1 MGDSLGIIDAGL
13 MRYSCALELQRSL
26 VARKKDGDESDYL
39 ILVEHTPV
47 ITLGRR
53 ACESHLLMPREE
65 MARRGVD
72 VFDIE
77 RGGDVTYHCPGQLVG
92 YPIVDLKRAGLGVG
106 AWLRFIEA
114 ALVEALVP
122 FGVAGFARKGLTGV
136 WTHEG
141 KLAAI
146 GVAVTRW
153 ISFHGFA
160 LNVNA
165 DLSGFD
171 LIVPCG
177 LASERVTSMSRILGK
192 PVDMGSVKSEI
203 ARVFS
208 RRLGESLAQSR
219 DTAPAKV

>member
-1 MGDSLGIIDAGL
+1 MRDSLRVIDAHL
-13 MRYSCALELQRSL
+13 MRYAEALELQHSL
-26 VARKKDGDESDYL
+26 VAQKKGGDEADYL
-39 ILVEHTPV
+39 ILVEHPPV

-53 ACESHLLMPREE
+53 ARESHLLLPRRELD
-65 MARRGVD
+65 RRGVD

-106 AWLRFIEA
+106 AWLRFLET
-114 ALVEALVP
+114 ALVDA
-122 FGVAGFARKGLTGV
+122 VAAFAVAAFARNGLTGV

-177 LASERVTSMSRILGK
+177 LSSEKVASMSRILGA
-192 PVDMGSVKSEI
+192 PVDMNSVKSEI

-208 RRLGESLAQSR
+208 RRLAEFR
-219 DTAPAKV
+219 DTAAAKL